1 MGAQM
6 RIYRQRIKSV
16 NSIKKI
22 TNAMELIA
30 AARVVKARQRA
41 TEAALAKVVDE
52 VKFTFRGTGKDGL
65 EAGNEEFDEIADDQI
80 TQAKI
85 VKQK

>member
-16 NSIKKI
+16 KSIKKI

-30 AARVVKARQRA
+30 APRVIKARQRA
-41 TEAALAKVVDE
+41 TEAMPYATALTRAVSAVA
-52 VKFTFRGTGKDGL
+52 TTPTRT
-65 EAGNEEFDEIADDQI
+65 
-80 TQAKI
+80 TR
-85 VKQK
+85 